1 MDVNAILLVKK
12 NKKKGKPAI
21 TISKEITQVFI
32 VQKGNLREVVEASS
46 ILSEIRGKHVEILS
60 EVMAKPLIPIIKEVE
75 TQLVEVGMQNVPT
88 YVDMEKEIVQKVVSE
103 EVIIEREDHKSQ
115 YLEDEDVEIIVV
127 KKPFHQQLEK
137 ELLMQPKEDEQTRK
151 SQHEGKVQQMEEE
164 PHTRALVMMDH

>member
-1 MDVNAILLVKK
+1 
-12 NKKKGKPAI
+12 
-21 TISKEITQVFI
+21 
-32 VQKGNLREVVEASS
+32 
-46 ILSEIRGKHVEILS
+46 LSEIRGKHVEILS

-127 KKPFHQQLEK
+127 KKPFH
-137 ELLMQPKEDEQTRK
+137 
-151 SQHEGKVQQMEEE
+151 
-164 PHTRALVMMDH
+164 